1 MKLTD
6 ELTLR
11 RPGTRVTRHGSTCS
25 GSTENGT
32 ATEWHLVLPGRPL
45 LTLHD
50 THWGNGER
58 DLVLHQPSVVPEMP
72 ALLANLHG
80 RRRAGVEAVPA
91 GAGRLRLMAW
101 TVVPRTGSDRAGFKK
116 SLTTA
121 ELAEHCGL
129 SLLRTL
135 TDRPGVTLEPAFGRE
150 DLPLVDLEHPQDVK
164 PLQHALYF
172 PVGDDE
178 TSAMAYVVTRVMP
191 TLRAVGWLPSPPE
204 V

>member
-1 MKLTD
+1 MRLTD
-6 ELTLR
+6 ELTLWR
-11 RPGTRVTRHGSTCS
+11 SGTRVARHGATCA

-32 ATEWHLVLPGRPL
+32 AVAWRLALPGRPQ

-50 THWGNGER
+50 TRWDNGER

-80 RRRAGVEAVPA
+80 RRRAGIEAAPA
-91 GAGRLRLMAW
+91 GRGRLRLMSW
-101 TVVPRTGSDRAGFKK
+101 TVIPRTGSDRAGFKK

-121 ELAEHCGL
+121 QLAEQCGL

-135 TDRPGVTLEPAFGRE
+135 TGRPGVTLEPAFDQE

-172 PVGDDE
+172 PVDDDE
-178 TSAMAYVVTRVMP
+178 TPVMAYVITRVMP
-191 TLRAVGWLPSPPE
+191 TLRAVGWLPPSPTL
-204 V
+204 

>member
-1 MKLTD
+1 MRLTD
-6 ELTLR
+6 QLTLR
-11 RPGTRVTRHGSTCS
+11 RSGTRATRHGATCS

-32 ATEWHLVLPGRPL
+32 AVEWRLILPGRPQ

-50 THWGNGER
+50 TRWDNGER

-80 RRRAGVEAVPA
+80 RRRAGIEAVPA
-91 GAGRLRLMAW
+91 GRGRLRLMAW
-101 TVVPRTGSDRAGFKK
+101 TVIPRTGSDRAGFKK

-121 ELAEHCGL
+121 QLATQCGL

-135 TDRPGVTLEPAFGRE
+135 TSRPGVTLEPAFDRE

-172 PVGDDE
+172 PVDDDE
-178 TSAMAYVVTRVMP
+178 TPVMAYVITRVMP
-191 TLRAVGWLPSPPE
+191 TLRAVGWLPPSPAF
-204 V
+204 